1 MLRPGS
7 RLGFALGASRG
18 CRRISFIGVDFT
30 SNPEAFA
37 KANAEARLKY
47 LRSLTLESAARDLEE
62 LLNMQVELIRASEEM
77 GLPPRLPNP
86 LPGPT
91 LAILLEGKPSA
102 ED

>member
-1 MLRPGS
+1 MEP
-7 RLGFALGASRG
+7 
-18 CRRISFIGVDFT
+18 DFT
-30 SNPEAFA
+30 TLPHAFA
-37 KANAEARLKY
+37 RANAAARLEH
-47 LRSLTLESAARDLEE
+47 LRSLTLEGAAKELERILDAQAE
-62 LLNMQVELIRASEEM
+62 LLRDGEEM